1 MATATIKVDR
11 LTLISSLETALAEKK
26 PTLAAAVKA
35 YPAACDAYAKQ
46 IAAIKKLAAKD
57 AVTNGRVSVSKTGY
71 SIHGTL
77 PEGTE
82 FPTEPAD
89 PSVPVYNYNGRRRG
103 GQYTGLVVEI
113 EAIEKALK
121 VLRLS
126 TEATVPASYYQSIID
141 YI

>member
-1 MATATIKVDR
+1 MASATIKVDR

-26 PTLAAAVKA
+26 STLAAAVKA

-89 PSVPVYNYNGRRRG
+89 PSVPVYKHNVRRG

-141 YI
+141 FI

>member
-1 MATATIKVDR
+1 MASATIKVDR
-11 LTLISSLETALAEKK
+11 LTLITSLETALAEKK
-26 PTLAAAVKA
+26 STLAAAVKA

-82 FPTEPAD
+82 FPTEPVD
-89 PSVPVYNYNGRRRG
+89 PSASVYNYNGRRG

-121 VLRLS
+121 VLKLS

-141 YI
+141 FI

>member
-1 MATATIKVDR
+1 MASATIKVDR
-11 LTLISSLETALAEKK
+11 LTLITSLETALAEKK
-26 PTLAAAVKA
+26 STLAAAVKA

-57 AVTNGRVSVSKTGY
+57 AATNGRVSVSKTGY

-82 FPTEPAD
+82 FPTEPVD
-89 PSVPVYNYNGRRRG
+89 PTLTVPDYNRRDYREKG
-103 GQYTGLVVEI
+103 ITAEI
-113 EAIEKALK
+113 AAIEKALK

-126 TEATVPASYYQSIID
+126 TEAVVPASYYQSIID

>member
-1 MATATIKVDR
+1 MASATIKVDR

-26 PTLAAAVKA
+26 STLAAAVKA

-82 FPTEPAD
+82 FPTEPVD
-89 PSVPVYNYNGRRRG
+89 PSVPVYNYNGRRG

-121 VLRLS
+121 VLKLS

-141 YI
+141 FI